1 MSLAHVAL
9 TVLVF
14 VATLALVLKRPR
26 GTHEALWTT
35 LGALAMLVLGL
46 VSPRDVVS
54 VAESGK
60 EALLFLLALLLLSA
74 LLEKSG
80 FFEWAA
86 VHAARAARGD
96 GRALYRNVF
105 ILGALITAAL
115 SLDTTAVILT
125 PLVLAFVR
133 RLRLPARPYVFAC
146 AFIANTAS
154 LPLPV
159 SNLTNLLFASTFHFS
174 FHAYAARMI
183 LPQLVALAANYA
195 LFRRAFRDELP
206 PRFDPAELPDPESVV
221 PHRGYFRA
229 ATAALGVVLI
239 GYFVAPHYGVTP
251 YAIAFALAAPLFVY
265 AFASKQ
271 ASLAL
276 FRELSWGVFPFVLGL
291 FVVVRAVDK
300 LGLTE
305 IAAAWLTHTHLAAP
319 LDVLV
324 PAGATAV
331 ASNLINNLPAALLAR
346 GVLTAAHAPDPS
358 VYGALLGANIGP
370 NITIFGS
377 LATILVLSEA
387 RKKGEDLGGMDILR
401 VGIVVTPLVLLAA
414 SLVLSATY
422 ALVR

>member
-1 MSLAHVAL
+1 MSLAHTAL

-46 VSPRDVVS
+46 VTPRDVVS
-54 VAESGK
+54 VAASGK

-133 RLRLPARPYVFAC
+133 RIRLPARPYVFAC

-159 SNLTNLLFASTFHFS
+159 SNLTNLLFASTFNFS
-174 FHAYAARMI
+174 FRAYAARMI
-183 LPQLVALAANYA
+183 LPQLIAIAANYA

-206 PRFDPAELPDPESVV
+206 PRFDPSVLPDPESVV

-251 YAIAFALAAPLFVY
+251 YAVAFTLAAPLFVY
-265 AFASKQ
+265 AFASKR
-271 ASLAL
+271 ASLTL
-276 FRELSWGVFPFVLGL
+276 LRELSWGVFPFVLGL

-305 IAAAWLTHTHLAAP
+305 MGAAWITQSHLAAP

-324 PAGATAV
+324 PASATAL

-358 VYGALLGANIGP
+358 VYGALLGADIGP

-401 VGIVVTPLVLLAA
+401 VGIRVTPLVLLAA
-414 SLVLSATY
+414 SLALSGTY
-422 ALVR
+422 LLVR

>member
-1 MSLAHVAL
+1 MSLAHIAL
-9 TVLVF
+9 TVIVF

-46 VSPRDVVS
+46 VTPRDVVS

-105 ILGALITAAL
+105 ILGALITAVL

-159 SNLTNLLFASTFHFS
+159 SNLTNLLFASAFNFS
-174 FHAYAARMI
+174 FRAYAARMI
-183 LPQLVALAANYA
+183 LPQLIALIANYA

-206 PRFDPAELPDPESVV
+206 PRFDPSVLPDPESVV

-251 YAIAFALAAPLFVY
+251 YAVAFALAAPLFVY

-271 ASLAL
+271 ASLTL

-305 IAAAWLTHTHLAAP
+305 LGAAWLARSHLAAP

-346 GVLTAAHAPDPS
+346 GVLTAAHAPEPS
-358 VYGALLGANIGP
+358 VYGALLGADIGP

-401 VGIVVTPLVLLAA
+401 VGIKVTPQVLLAA
-414 SLVLSATY
+414 ALVLSGTY
-422 ALVR
+422 LLVR